1 MQLGNGL
8 DSLRATL
15 SSIFNLQVEPKHN
28 QTVWWNAI
36 NLFYTGL
43 ALQKWNGGIRS
54 AFIHLLIAYKMFD
67 SVLSF
72 VLSFVDL

>member
-1 MQLGNGL
+1 MKYINVSALHSRNFSFTLALKGECELMQLGNGL

-43 ALQKWNGGIRS
+43 ALQK
-54 AFIHLLIAYKMFD
+54 
-67 SVLSF
+67 
-72 VLSFVDL
+72 